1 MKTNQ
6 TNQMALAAANKARKL
21 GWEVR
26 LRLDQSDVLDWAT
39 VVAWAPGSKRVRAI
53 RFIEGEETFRGWKS
67 IKQLEDLLDYSNA
80 LG

>member
-1 MKTNQ
+1 MDATNKL
-6 TNQMALAAANKARKL
+6 ALEAASKAREM

-26 LRLDQSDVLDWAT
+26 VRLNQSDVLDWAT

-53 RFIEGEETFRGWKS
+53 RFIEGEEAFRGWKS
-67 IKQLEDLLDYSNA
+67 IKQLEGLLDYSNA

>member
-1 MKTNQ
+1 MDTTNK
-6 TNQMALAAANKARKL
+6 MALAAASKAREM

-26 LRLDQSDVLDWAT
+26 VRLNQSDVLDWAT

-53 RFIEGEETFRGWKS
+53 RFIEGEEAFRGWKS
-67 IKQLEDLLDYSNA
+67 IKQLEGLLDYSNA